1 MRRSLYLQSLLVAA
15 LAAPLLAS
23 AGPFILHNGVMTGLD
38 RMDGPWSAAVC
49 GLPDANGGMLVI
61 GGLPADESSL
71 AADINSLGQAA
82 GSSCALTMESDAWLF
97 ENENEVMAG
106 LATPVDPASGWTIWD
121 AIPGPPVTALLAA
134 GLALGLARGKESVRR
149 PVRRRRD

>member
-38 RMDGPWSAAVC
+38 RMGGPWSAAVC

-71 AADINSLGQAA
+71 AADINSLGQVA
-82 GSSCALTMESDAWLF
+82 GSSCALTMEAYAWPY
-97 ENENEVMAG
+97 EDEVMAG
-106 LATPVDPASGWTIWD
+106 LATPVDPGSGWTIWD

>member
-1 MRRSLYLQSLLVAA
+1 
-15 LAAPLLAS
+15 
-23 AGPFILHNGVMTGLD
+23 MTGLD

-49 GLPDANGGMLVI
+49 VNDELPSRTGFLDANGGMLVI
-61 GGLPADESSL
+61 GGLPADERGL
-71 AADINSLGQAA
+71 AADIDILGQVA
-82 GSSCALTMESDAWLF
+82 GNSCALTMEAYAWPY
-97 ENENEVMAG
+97 EDEVMAG
-106 LATPVDPASGWTIWD
+106 LATPADPASGWTIRD